1 MDNDRHAHVNG
12 GKVTKL
18 KPYTNSYGQLRSS
31 ELEKLSSLGKW
42 QQLVIQYHIVVPEN
56 IKKGKEEYS
65 MWEGLVGGKGR
76 LGWYNYNL
84 KDKEII

>member
-1 MDNDRHAHVNG
+1 M
-12 GKVTKL
+12 
-18 KPYTNSYGQLRSS
+18 
-31 ELEKLSSLGKW
+31 
-42 QQLVIQYHIVVPEN
+42 VIQYHIVVPEN